1 MKRSFGSRDEE
12 RAAREK
18 WERGQVGGRGYE
30 EPAYYSKAERARE
43 YEEPT
48 YGRERERE
56 SAPRGGGGGGG
67 FLGGLFGSGGKEEP
81 SSWGREQ
88 RGTGGGGG
96 YGYEKRGAVGYDE
109 PKGGLWER
117 ERESQ
122 RGGGYFERPS
132 ESRIRGTDQGVGR
145 DIGGKMREYARPV
158 TSEHSSHVEY

>member
-12 RAAREK
+12 RAAKEK

-30 EPAYYSKAERARE
+30 EPGRYSKAESARE

-56 SAPRGGGGGGG
+56 SAQRGGGG

-81 SSWGREQ
+81 SAWGREQ
-88 RGTGGGGG
+88 RGTGGGG
-96 YGYEKRGAVGYDE
+96 YGYEKRGVGYDE
-109 PKGGLWER
+109 PKGGVWER

-122 RGGGYFERPS
+122 RGGSGGYFERPS
-132 ESRIRGTDQGVGR
+132 ESRIRGTDQGVAR
-145 DIGGKMREYARPV
+145 DIGGKMREFARPV

>member
-30 EPAYYSKAERARE
+30 EPGYYSKAERTRG
-43 YEEPT
+43 YEEPP

-56 SAPRGGGGGGG
+56 ATQRGSGGGG
-67 FLGGLFGSGGKEEP
+67 FLGGLFGSKEEP
-81 SSWGREQ
+81 SWGREQ
-88 RGTGGGGG
+88 RGG
-96 YGYEKRGAVGYDE
+96 YGYEQRAYDE

-117 ERESQ
+117 EREREPQ
-122 RGGGYFERPS
+122 RGGYYERPS

-158 TSEHSSHVEY
+158 PSEQSSHVEY